1 MNDSESAHKDHAAY
15 KRRVIAD
22 RASSAL
28 TQPNLVALD
37 AMIDSYQPI
46 FRNFITPATQKQWLN
61 G

>member
-1 MNDSESAHKDHAAY
+1 M
-15 KRRVIAD
+15 IAD